1 MHPLLISSPYPL
13 CDEQG
18 QLHDGF
24 AIPKCEFCES
34 KCLDRVCRD
43 YQHDRLDGIA
53 SYFTCPHQFSVA
65 VADVE
70 TVTVRVNGVVETGT
84 SEASPQFKKTY
95 KSQKLK
101 RPQFEAWIK
110 RLHAS
115 WGDFGAALQ
124 REGNLAISALHDIK
138 SLIGTILQTAEAWV
152 LEAEGDSVDEKVK
165 NGPAPLRT
173 IYHSCNV
180 LESLLQFT
188 DIIANP
194 ESAKFGSPIQRCV
207 YNLLHMLTKVYEAKA
222 DDSDVRISLRGS
234 SYNKT
239 PVLSSFIVVPV
250 VLIDNAL
257 KHSDRKTEVVISV
270 HDVDDGSV
278 DVEFSSVGTF
288 IPDVERQAV
297 FQRGIRGSNAR
308 AKGSGLGLHVAQTVA
323 QANGFEIHYRPTPR
337 RGASNWGYNVF
348 HFRVPAK

>member
-13 CDEQG
+13 CDDEG
-18 QLHDGF
+18 KLHDGF
-24 AIPKCEFCES
+24 AISTPAFCVND
-34 KCLDRVCRD
+34 CGDRPCRH
-43 YQHDRLDGIA
+43 YQHNNVDGIA
-53 SYFTCPHQFSVA
+53 SYFTCPHNFSVA
-65 VADVE
+65 VAEVE

-84 SEASPQFKKTY
+84 SNAPPRFKKAN

-110 RLHAS
+110 RLHSS
-115 WGDFGAALQ
+115 WDDFGAALQ

-152 LEAEGDSVDEKVK
+152 LEADGDSVDEKVK
-165 NGPAPLRT
+165 NGPDPLRT

-194 ESAKFGSPIQRCV
+194 ESAKFGSPIRRCV

-222 DDSDVRISLRGS
+222 EDSDMRISLRGT

-250 VLIDNAL
+250 VLMDNAL
-257 KHSDRKTEVVISV
+257 KHSDRKTELVVSV
-270 HDVDDGSV
+270 HDVPDGSV
-278 DVEFSSVGTF
+278 DVEFSSVGQF
-288 IPDVERQAV
+288 IPADERENV
-297 FQRGIRGSNAR
+297 FHRGFRGKNAQE
-308 AKGSGLGLHVAQTVA
+308 KGSGLGLHVAQTVA
-323 QANGFEIHYRPTPR
+323 NANGFEINYRPTPR
-337 RGASNWGYNVF
+337 RGSTDWGYNVF
-348 HFRVPAK
+348 HFRVPAV